1 MEKPITVAVPIEILS
16 LNIYIQPGRA
26 ALEVKAA
33 VIEHA
38 QKVMKLDD
46 LVISWGNV
54 TTKPWRAIEELI
66 AEGII
71 QINGKMISVLENFQ
85 ELTTRDEIIDTLKKM
100 TGWWVKRRIVIDRYQ
115 NNIHSFG
122 AIGILDDKPS
132 GLFQQ
137 KEVVSDDELIDSIQS
152 ERLIHLLD
160 NSNHFSGI
168 SSFDDE
174 PEVSEFKLISRE
186 IKWSI
191 HTFNPVTT
199 SDGWTL
205 FRPHDVTS
213 LTDVCIQQYTLEL
226 LGRPPVEDRHELEHA
241 PESLASK
248 AVEIYRRHLWHLRKN
263 RELATDDRLWA
274 LLQDAVKKCEDLMT
288 ALEHGDGGQRA
299 NEARTLYGTGWEQE
313 QAVHHIV
320 RRAKSR
326 CLILSSFL
334 NDDFSDYV
342 SESFSESWSEGV
354 DLRFWYGHS
363 NEESQTEA
371 METCTKYCNLLN
383 QHISRPW
390 KLSPTRCRTH
400 AKIALNDRGDV
411 WIGSWN
417 ALSAAPDSDVAES
430 GVFLNGINVVR
441 DVLNVIRKW
450 APTTDNDVGDFLDSI
465 YDDSQEEER
474 FSVKINVQKQ
484 VNHSIEWLKKFRATK
499 RKPWIPEL
507 EEHVAVIEKFLSDL
521 AERPCYSLIQT
532 KHHRKT
538 LLDMISTADT
548 NVIIASD
555 RIKPAG
561 FDTSLQQLLATQSAA
576 MTRVTKF
583 EIRIAWGRED
593 PLTNRGNDDTDEARK
608 LLKNFVSMIA
618 QVRNAQKPS
627 KRKSGTSGFSI
638 DLMTSQHRPM
648 LTHAKLVQVDDRT
661 MMFTSDNLL
670 VYGDKRIDGDSEE
683 LGIVIHHPRMALFL
697 RGEMELMHH
706 ELRARW
712 DHTRWRVALSQEVA
726 SSVNSTCSLGE
737 AMGNLW
743 ARVNAAERVKIEGE
757 PSVSKD
763 FRNHLFKQNKNPD
776 AAALRLVN
784 LSTKNRMIVVNSRKL
799 KSLIK
804 LARKG
809 NSKPSEVDNL
819 RLSSP
824 KPSTVWIED

>member
-71 QINGKMISVLENFQ
+71 QINGTMISVLENFQ

-132 GLFQQ
+132 GLFEQ

-417 ALSAAPDSDVAES
+417 ALSATDSDVAES

-441 DVLNVIRKW
+441 DTNVIRKW
-450 APTTDNDVGDFLDSI
+450 A
-465 YDDSQEEER
+465 
-474 FSVKINVQKQ
+474 
-484 VNHSIEWLKKFRATK
+484 
-499 RKPWIPEL
+499 
-507 EEHVAVIEKFLSDL
+507 
-521 AERPCYSLIQT
+521 SL
-532 KHHRKT
+532 
-538 LLDMISTADT
+538 
-548 NVIIASD
+548 
-555 RIKPAG
+555 P
-561 FDTSLQQLLATQSAA
+561 
-576 MTRVTKF
+576 
-583 EIRIAWGRED
+583 
-593 PLTNRGNDDTDEARK
+593 
-608 LLKNFVSMIA
+608 
-618 QVRNAQKPS
+618 
-627 KRKSGTSGFSI
+627 
-638 DLMTSQHRPM
+638 
-648 LTHAKLVQVDDRT
+648 T
-661 MMFTSDNLL
+661 MM
-670 VYGDKRIDGDSEE
+670 
-683 LGIVIHHPRMALFL
+683 
-697 RGEMELMHH
+697 
-706 ELRARW
+706 
-712 DHTRWRVALSQEVA
+712 
-726 SSVNSTCSLGE
+726 
-737 AMGNLW
+737 
-743 ARVNAAERVKIEGE
+743 
-757 PSVSKD
+757 
-763 FRNHLFKQNKNPD
+763 
-776 AAALRLVN
+776 
-784 LSTKNRMIVVNSRKL
+784 
-799 KSLIK
+799 
-804 LARKG
+804 
-809 NSKPSEVDNL
+809 
-819 RLSSP
+819 
-824 KPSTVWIED
+824 

>member
-16 LNIYIQPGRA
+16 LNIHIQPGRA
-26 ALEVKAA
+26 SLEVKAA
-33 VIEHA
+33 IIEHA
-38 QKVMKLDD
+38 QKGMELNG
-46 LVISWGNV
+46 LVVSWGDG
-54 TTKPWRAIEELI
+54 TTKPWWAIEELI

-71 QINGKMISVLENFQ
+71 QINGTMISVLENFQ
-85 ELTTRDEIIDTLKKM
+85 QLTTRDEIIDELKKM
-100 TGWWVKRRIVIDRYQ
+100 TGWWAKRTIVIDRYQ

-122 AIGILDDKPS
+122 AIGELDDKPS
-132 GLFQQ
+132 GLFEQ
-137 KEVVSDDELIDSIQS
+137 KEEVSDDELINSIQS
-152 ERLIHLLD
+152 ERLIHLLE
-160 NSNHFSGI
+160 NPTHFSGI
-168 SSFDDE
+168 SSFDE
-174 PEVSEFKLISRE
+174 ELEVSEFKLISRKV
-186 IKWSI
+186 KWSI
-191 HTFNPVTT
+191 HTFKPVTT

-205 FRPHDVTS
+205 FRPYDVTS
-213 LTDVCIQQYTLEL
+213 LTDVCIQQYTSEL

-241 PESLASK
+241 PESIVSK
-248 AVEIYRRHLWHLRKN
+248 AFEIYRRHLWHLRKK

-274 LLQDAVKKCEDLMT
+274 LLQDAVKKCEDLMV
-288 ALEHGDGGQRA
+288 ALDHGDGGQRA
-299 NEARTLYGTGWEQE
+299 NEARALYGTGWEQE

-320 RRAKSR
+320 RRAKSS
-326 CLILSSFL
+326 CLIVSSFL

-342 SESFSESWSEGV
+342 SESFSESWSEDV

-363 NEESQTEA
+363 NQESQTEA

-390 KLSPTRCRTH
+390 KLSPTNCRTH

-430 GVFLNGINVVR
+430 GVFLNGMNVVR
-441 DVLNVIRKW
+441 DVLNVIQKW
-450 APTTDNDVGDFLDSI
+450 APTTENDVGEFLDSM
-465 YDDSQEEER
+465 YGNSHEEER

-507 EEHVAVIEKFLSDL
+507 EEHLAVIEKFLSDL

-593 PLTNRGNDDTDEARK
+593 PLTNKVNDDTDEARK

-706 ELRARW
+706 ELRANW

-726 SSVNSTCSLGE
+726 SSANSTCSLGE

-743 ARVNAAERVKIEGE
+743 ARVNSAERAKIEGE
-757 PSVSKD
+757 PSISKD
-763 FRNHLFKQNKNPD
+763 FRNHLFKQSKNPD
-776 AAALRLVN
+776 AAALRMVN
-784 LSTKNRMIVVNSRKL
+784 LSTKNRMIVVNSREL
-799 KSLIK
+799 KSLMK
-804 LARKG
+804 LASKG
-809 NSKPSEVDNL
+809 NSKPSKVDNL

-824 KPSTVWIED
+824 KPSTVWVED